1 MGEKSPGQHGAIA
14 VLLIVFCTAIGFW
27 IYTEENEMGVVNTWF
42 WAGIGLA
49 GIYLLSV
56 IAENLDQI

>member
-1 MGEKSPGQHGAIA
+1 MRSNSPGQHGAIA

-27 IYTEENEMGVVNTWF
+27 IYTEGNDMGVVNTWF
-42 WAGIGLA
+42 WAGIGIA

-56 IAENLDQI
+56 IAETLDQV